1 MALFDANPA
10 DAAGGYRNIRAAADS
25 SDAGAIRKG
34 LEELWMRYEPYAD
47 TGFCNEFARHP
58 DERFWE
64 MYLAVCMLRARRNLR
79 RRGDLTL
86 AQRDTGPD
94 ICIRKG
100 RRRRIWIEAEAPGP
114 GDADNPDQ
122 VPDFFA
128 ATADEELNA
137 PRRQIELRITG
148 SLRRKAEKF
157 ESYYKRRIIG
167 ETDSC
172 IVAIS
177 ACRFSL
183 EAAGAG
189 MPHAVT
195 AVYPFGDEFAILDP
209 ETAEVSCFGHTYSAE
224 IKRARGAAV
233 ARTAF
238 QHKNFCRISGLI
250 WSRRSIGN
258 FLGQADDLVFVHN
271 QMATRPISRRWIDW
285 AEEYFP
291 VEDGKKLIRKC
302 QRT

>member
-1 MALFDANPA
+1 
-10 DAAGGYRNIRAAADS
+10 
-25 SDAGAIRKG
+25 
-34 LEELWMRYEPYAD
+34 
-47 TGFCNEFARHP
+47 
-58 DERFWE
+58 
-64 MYLAVCMLRARRNLR
+64 
-79 RRGDLTL
+79 L

-100 RRRRIWIEAEAPGP
+100 RRRIWIEAEAPGP

-122 VPDFFA
+122 VPDLFA
-128 ATADEELNA
+128 ATADEKSDA

-157 ESYYKRRIIG
+157 NSYRKKGLIG

-177 ACRFSL
+177 ACRFAL
-183 EAAGAG
+183 EAAGASI
-189 MPHAVT
+189 PHAVT
-195 AVYPFGDEFAILDP
+195 AVYPFGDEFAVLDP
-209 ETAEVSCFGHTYSAE
+209 ETAAVSSFCHTYSAE
-224 IKRARGAAV
+224 IKRVRGASV

-238 QHKNFCRISGLI
+238 QHKTFCGISGLI

-271 QMATRPISRRWIDW
+271 QMAARPIPRRWIDW

-291 VEDGKKLIRKC
+291 VEDGKQLIRKRL
-302 QRT
+302 RT